1 MHGETGE
8 GPVWRCPAVMGCAP
22 SVCPCP
28 HPWEQS
34 PLGLLSPCKSE
45 QWGRGKRWRLWSQ
58 RADPYC
64 SSTQMFPK
72 HSVPSTRIRQQ
83 LIKAAQNAF
92 LPADRSRFL
101 CHWDVLEVPSLSP
114 SPPPTPQPLS
124 LSPQ

>member
-1 MHGETGE
+1 MEMSH
-8 GPVWRCPAVMGCAP
+8 CMGCAP

-34 PLGLLSPCKSE
+34 PLGLLSLCKSE

-72 HSVPSTRIRQQ
+72 HSLFPRHVSG
-83 LIKAAQNAF
+83 
-92 LPADRSRFL
+92 S
-101 CHWDVLEVPSLSP
+101 S
-114 SPPPTPQPLS
+114 
-124 LSPQ
+124 